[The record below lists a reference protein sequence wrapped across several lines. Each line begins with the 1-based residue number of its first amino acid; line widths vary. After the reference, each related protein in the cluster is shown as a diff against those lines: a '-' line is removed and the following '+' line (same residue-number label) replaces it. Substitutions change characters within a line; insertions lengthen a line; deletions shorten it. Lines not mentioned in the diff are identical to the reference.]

1 MASSPVRS
9 SPECP
14 DALRFLIAECL
25 QAAPS
30 IPKDSVRK
38 PFTLPLQQWLGILVS
53 TCFRLGWFSES
64 SSSERALKSS
74 IMKTI
79 HVLGLQTKNALT
91 FQDVASLLDAL
102 TSSRGQPLPHTAAGM
117 WREGEQCVVDSLRK
131 RILKHASAVFHPPS
145 QLVAVSS
152 EQASQSPQS
161 ARFSLA
167 SSASSMIGRKRLSFS
182 DRSMASRATGSDD
195 QMVSSRLLRNI
206 FRQFHFAE
214 LQLVTCRV

>member
-9 SPECP
+9 SAEWP
-14 DALRFLIAECL
+14 DALRFLISECL
-25 QAAPS
+25 QAAPT

-38 PFTLPLQQWLGILVS
+38 PFALPLQQWLGILVS
-53 TCFRLGWFSES
+53 TCFRLGWISES

-79 HVLGLQTKNALT
+79 HVLGLENKNALI

-117 WREGEQCVVDSLRK
+117 WREGEHLVVDSLRK
-131 RILKHASAVFHPPS
+131 RLLKHTTTIFTPPS

-161 ARFSLA
+161 ACVSLA
-167 SSASSMIGRKRLSFS
+167 SSDGSNIVCKRLSFS
-182 DRSMASRATGSDD
+182 DMSVASRASGSDD
-195 QMVSSRLLRNI
+195 QLVSSRLLRNI
-206 FRQFHFAE
+206 FHQSSVISLN
-214 LQLVTCRV
+214 LQNWNL